1 MVIESAERFGLSQL
15 HQLRGRV
22 GRGADQSYCI
32 LLSSHKLTDDAKT
45 RLKTM
50 VDTSDG
56 FRIAE
61 VDLKLRGPGDLMGTQ
76 QSGVLQMK
84 IADIVKDQGILEL
97 ARKAA
102 FEVTSAEGGSSNAA
116 YSEIW
121 DSYQMITRNKSLWSK
136 IS

>member
-1 MVIESAERFGLSQL
+1 
-15 HQLRGRV
+15 
-22 GRGADQSYCI
+22 
-32 LLSSHKLTDDAKT
+32 
-45 RLKTM
+45 
-50 VDTSDG
+50 
-56 FRIAE
+56 
-61 VDLKLRGPGDLMGTQ
+61 LKLRGPGDLMGTQ

-84 IADIVKDQGILEL
+84 IADIVKDQEILEL

-102 FEVTSAEGGSSNAA
+102 FEVASVEGGSSNAA